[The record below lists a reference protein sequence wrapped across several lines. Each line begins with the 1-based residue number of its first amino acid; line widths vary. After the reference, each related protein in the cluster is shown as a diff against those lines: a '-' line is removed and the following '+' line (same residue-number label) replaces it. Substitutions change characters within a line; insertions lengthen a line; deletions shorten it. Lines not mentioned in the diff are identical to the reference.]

1 MDTYG
6 PSNISAL
13 KKPDAPSTAP
23 SSSAPTPPSHPAKA
37 PRAKEAPP
45 PLPTGSGLLSATPF
59 GPGAAPNGSTTEADA
74 ATDIYLT
81 FALKGKQNTTI
92 NFAREVERKYG
103 FAALHPRLAARRE
116 RQRALAAAGAALE
129 REIGGAA
136 GADPDDM
143 SLDALSEG
151 GSDDE
156 GKGVGAAA
164 DDTASAAG
172 TGADA
177 PKAARRRRRAEDY
190 DRSDDFIDDTELL
203 WEESALMAKDGFFV
217 YSGPLVVEGA
227 KMDVE
232 RSDGS
237 VAKRGRGRGRGGAA
251 RGEGAAR
258 GARGAARA
266 ARGGATVRKPRVTK
280 ADRALMELEKIERE
294 KMAATLAAKP
304 PAAAAV
310 GQPPVGFALGGV
322 AS

>member
-1 MDTYG
+1 MDPYG
-6 PSNISAL
+6 PSNISAI
-13 KKPDAPSTAP
+13 KKPEAPSTAP
-23 SSSAPTPPSHPAKA
+23 SSSAPTPPSHPLKA

-59 GPGAAPNGSTTEADA
+59 GPGSAPNGAAPDADA

-103 FAALHPRLAARRE
+103 FAALHPRLAARQE

-129 REIGGAA
+129 REMGAA
-136 GADPDDM
+136 APADPDDM

-151 GSDDE
+151 ASDDD
-156 GKGVGAAA
+156 GKGGGAAA
-164 DDTASAAG
+164 GDETGSAAG

-177 PKAARRRRRAEDY
+177 PKKRRRRRVEEY

-227 KMDVE
+227 KLDVE

-251 RGEGAAR
+251 RGDAAAR
-258 GARGAARA
+258 GARGAGRGS
-266 ARGGATVRKPRVTK
+266 RGGATVRKPRVTK

-304 PAAAAV
+304 PTAVV